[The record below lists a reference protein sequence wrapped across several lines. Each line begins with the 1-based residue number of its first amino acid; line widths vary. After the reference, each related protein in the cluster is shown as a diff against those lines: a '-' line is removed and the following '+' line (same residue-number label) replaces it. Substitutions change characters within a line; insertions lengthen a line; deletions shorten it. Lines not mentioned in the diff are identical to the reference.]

1 MLISHCKNIL
11 CVAPEKVNNGLE
23 EISVFFDDIINKYYQ
38 ASLKLNDRF
47 AEAHKSEGKL
57 AFNSELCAVCS
68 QQIKKVE
75 IDQTRRCIF
84 NESLAEKEN
93 CDEKKEEDDMQFFAD
108 LNVNSR
114 LFRIY

>member
-1 MLISHCKNIL
+1 M
-11 CVAPEKVNNGLE
+11 APEKVNNGLD

-57 AFNSELCAVCS
+57 TFNSELCAVCS

-108 LNVNSR
+108 LNVNNR